1 MTQTEEKIENFTNSV
16 GVDLSSQFEKQ
27 VSRTIQELMDSLENH
42 LIDDETKV
50 DYATHVFAKALD
62 EMVDYLESPKLLN
75 WQTVIF
81 VSLFIFTKTQ
91 KTGEEELNALWLEVE
106 ILTDINYLNKNPS
119 KSLRSI

>member
-27 VSRTIQELMDSLENH
+27 VSRTIQELMDSLENL

-81 VSLFIFTKTQ
+81 VVLFIFT
-91 KTGEEELNALWLEVE
+91 
-106 ILTDINYLNKNPS
+106 
-119 KSLRSI
+119 

>member
-27 VSRTIQELMDSLENH
+27 VSRTIQELMDSLENR
-42 LIDDETKV
+42 LIDNETKV

-75 WQTVIF
+75 
-81 VSLFIFTKTQ
+81 
-91 KTGEEELNALWLEVE
+91 
-106 ILTDINYLNKNPS
+106 
-119 KSLRSI
+119 

>member
-27 VSRTIQELMDSLENH
+27 VSKTIQELMVSLENR

-50 DYATHVFAKALD
+50 NYATHVFAKALD

-75 WQTVIF
+75 
-81 VSLFIFTKTQ
+81 
-91 KTGEEELNALWLEVE
+91 
-106 ILTDINYLNKNPS
+106 
-119 KSLRSI
+119 

>member
-1 MTQTEEKIENFTNSV
+1 MTQTEGKIENFSNSV

-27 VSRTIQELMDSLENH
+27 VSRTIQELMDSLENR

-75 WQTVIF
+75 
-81 VSLFIFTKTQ
+81 
-91 KTGEEELNALWLEVE
+91 
-106 ILTDINYLNKNPS
+106 
-119 KSLRSI
+119 

>member
-1 MTQTEEKIENFTNSV
+1 MTQTEEKIENFSNSV

-27 VSRTIQELMDSLENH
+27 VSRTIQELMDSLENR

-75 WQTVIF
+75 
-81 VSLFIFTKTQ
+81 
-91 KTGEEELNALWLEVE
+91 
-106 ILTDINYLNKNPS
+106 
-119 KSLRSI
+119 

>member
-16 GVDLSSQFEKQ
+16 GVDLSIQFEKQ
-27 VSRTIQELMDSLENH
+27 VNRTIQELMDSLENR

-75 WQTVIF
+75 
-81 VSLFIFTKTQ
+81 
-91 KTGEEELNALWLEVE
+91 
-106 ILTDINYLNKNPS
+106 
-119 KSLRSI
+119 

>member
-1 MTQTEEKIENFTNSV
+1 MTQTEEKIENFTISV

-27 VSRTIQELMDSLENH
+27 VSRTIQELMDSLENR

-75 WQTVIF
+75 
-81 VSLFIFTKTQ
+81 
-91 KTGEEELNALWLEVE
+91 
-106 ILTDINYLNKNPS
+106 
-119 KSLRSI
+119 

>member
-27 VSRTIQELMDSLENH
+27 VSRTIQELMVSLENR

-50 DYATHVFAKALD
+50 NYATHVFAKALD

-75 WQTVIF
+75 
-81 VSLFIFTKTQ
+81 
-91 KTGEEELNALWLEVE
+91 
-106 ILTDINYLNKNPS
+106 
-119 KSLRSI
+119 

>member
-16 GVDLSSQFEKQ
+16 GIDLSSQFEKQ
-27 VSRTIQELMDSLENH
+27 VSRTIQELMDSLENR

-75 WQTVIF
+75 
-81 VSLFIFTKTQ
+81 
-91 KTGEEELNALWLEVE
+91 
-106 ILTDINYLNKNPS
+106 
-119 KSLRSI
+119 

>member
-27 VSRTIQELMDSLENH
+27 VSRTIQELMDSLENR
-42 LIDDETKV
+42 LIDDEIKV

-75 WQTVIF
+75 
-81 VSLFIFTKTQ
+81 
-91 KTGEEELNALWLEVE
+91 
-106 ILTDINYLNKNPS
+106 
-119 KSLRSI
+119 

>member
-27 VSRTIQELMDSLENH
+27 VSRTIQELMDSLENR

-62 EMVDYLESPKLLN
+62 EMVNYLESPKLLN
-75 WQTVIF
+75 
-81 VSLFIFTKTQ
+81 
-91 KTGEEELNALWLEVE
+91 
-106 ILTDINYLNKNPS
+106 
-119 KSLRSI
+119 

>member
-27 VSRTIQELMDSLENH
+27 VSRTIQELMDSLENR

-50 DYATHVFAKALD
+50 DYATHVFAKVLD

-75 WQTVIF
+75 
-81 VSLFIFTKTQ
+81 
-91 KTGEEELNALWLEVE
+91 
-106 ILTDINYLNKNPS
+106 
-119 KSLRSI
+119 

>member
-1 MTQTEEKIENFTNSV
+1 MTQTEEKIENFSNSV

-27 VSRTIQELMDSLENH
+27 VSRTIQELMDSLDNR

-75 WQTVIF
+75 
-81 VSLFIFTKTQ
+81 
-91 KTGEEELNALWLEVE
+91 
-106 ILTDINYLNKNPS
+106 
-119 KSLRSI
+119 

>member
-27 VSRTIQELMDSLENH
+27 VTRTIQELMDSLENR

-62 EMVDYLESPKLLN
+62 EMVDYLELPKLLN
-75 WQTVIF
+75 WQTLIF
-81 VSLFIFTKTQ
+81 VVLFIFT
-91 KTGEEELNALWLEVE
+91 
-106 ILTDINYLNKNPS
+106 
-119 KSLRSI
+119 

>member
-16 GVDLSSQFEKQ
+16 GVDLSIQFEKQ
-27 VSRTIQELMDSLENH
+27 VSRTIQELIDSLENR

-81 VSLFIFTKTQ
+81 VVLFIFNLIVKDT
-91 KTGEEELNALWLEVE
+91 KTGEEELNAL
-106 ILTDINYLNKNPS
+106 
-119 KSLRSI
+119 

>member
-1 MTQTEEKIENFTNSV
+1 MTQIEEKIENFTNSV

-27 VSRTIQELMDSLENH
+27 VSSTIQELMDSLENH

-75 WQTVIF
+75 
-81 VSLFIFTKTQ
+81 
-91 KTGEEELNALWLEVE
+91 
-106 ILTDINYLNKNPS
+106 
-119 KSLRSI
+119 

>member
-27 VSRTIQELMDSLENH
+27 VSRTIQELMDSLENR
-42 LIDDETKV
+42 LIDDEAKV

-75 WQTVIF
+75 
-81 VSLFIFTKTQ
+81 
-91 KTGEEELNALWLEVE
+91 
-106 ILTDINYLNKNPS
+106 
-119 KSLRSI
+119 

>member
-27 VSRTIQELMDSLENH
+27 VSRTIQELMDSLKNR

-75 WQTVIF
+75 
-81 VSLFIFTKTQ
+81 
-91 KTGEEELNALWLEVE
+91 
-106 ILTDINYLNKNPS
+106 
-119 KSLRSI
+119 

>member
-16 GVDLSSQFEKQ
+16 GLDLSSQFEKQ
-27 VSRTIQELMDSLENH
+27 VTRTIQELMDSLENR

-75 WQTVIF
+75 
-81 VSLFIFTKTQ
+81 
-91 KTGEEELNALWLEVE
+91 
-106 ILTDINYLNKNPS
+106 
-119 KSLRSI
+119 

>member
-1 MTQTEEKIENFTNSV
+1 MTQIEEKIENFTNSV

-27 VSRTIQELMDSLENH
+27 VSRTIQELMDSLENR

-75 WQTVIF
+75 
-81 VSLFIFTKTQ
+81 
-91 KTGEEELNALWLEVE
+91 
-106 ILTDINYLNKNPS
+106 
-119 KSLRSI
+119 

>member
-1 MTQTEEKIENFTNSV
+1 MTQTEEKMENFSNSV

-27 VSRTIQELMDSLENH
+27 VSRTIQELMDSLENR

-75 WQTVIF
+75 
-81 VSLFIFTKTQ
+81 
-91 KTGEEELNALWLEVE
+91 
-106 ILTDINYLNKNPS
+106 
-119 KSLRSI
+119 

>member
-27 VSRTIQELMDSLENH
+27 VSRTIQELMDSLENR

-62 EMVDYLESPKLLN
+62 EMVDYLESPKL
-75 WQTVIF
+75 
-81 VSLFIFTKTQ
+81 
-91 KTGEEELNALWLEVE
+91 
-106 ILTDINYLNKNPS
+106 IN
-119 KSLRSI
+119 